1 MRFFACICGVK
12 QACFECPATD
22 ILSPTIIKKKGFIN
36 NIRKKKKE
44 YNFLLNKV
52 K

>member
-12 QACFECPATD
+12 QACFECPAND

-44 YNFLLNKV
+44 
-52 K
+52 